1 MPFSAGKTAF
11 LFFEMKGALSMKNTL
26 KKTTLFILGTLL
38 TASAFSGCS
47 SNTGN
52 NNENTDT
59 TGSYNDAASET
70 QGSTDGKTLK
80 FGCQMYADGN
90 LNPAAQV
97 NTAWNCMRYGV
108 SEALFK
114 FNDNMEAE
122 PWLAESYE
130 VSEDHLTWTIKLRDG
145 ITFSNGTPLT
155 ATKVKESL
163 DYVRENAADAGATPQ
178 KYLELEAEV
187 TADDTTNTVVIK
199 TKTPYVNLAGN
210 LANPVMAI
218 VDYSETADLDT
229 GIIGTGPYKVKEF
242 HDQIGLDMIKN
253 ENYWDGTVPYDNV
266 NIIFIADAAAKA
278 NALKAGQ
285 VDLVENVT
293 SVADLKS
300 LQEDSNYT
308 VDIAS
313 GVRCGFSWL
322 NQGGILANDTLRQAI
337 VMAIDGETICNSNTI
352 GGLYTP
358 GFSVLPDTL
367 AYGYDKLKNPYA
379 FDEEGAKKL
388 LDDAGIVDTDGNG
401 IRELDG
407 KDINLTYVSYDSRM
421 LNDFS
426 DAHTLYLTELGL
438 GITAKYGSGD
448 DQWNALLAGDY
459 DINNNNWSTV
469 ATGDPTEYLANWY
482 SKSDADY
489 CSYKNDEYDKIY
501 EQLLTEKDTAKR
513 TDMIQK
519 LQQILIDDAA
529 VIVDGYYNSSMA
541 YSKNVGYAHI
551 HTADY
556 YWLTT
561 EITPAN

>member
-1 MPFSAGKTAF
+1 
-11 LFFEMKGALSMKNTL
+11 MKKTL

-38 TASAFSGCS
+38 TASTLSGC
-47 SNTGN
+47 NN
-52 NNENTDT
+52 AEKNNENTAANGNYD
-59 TGSYNDAASET
+59 SAASEASDNT
-70 QGSTDGKTLK
+70 KGKTLK

-90 LNPAAQV
+90 INPAAQV
-97 NTAWNCMRYGV
+97 NTAWNCMRYGI
-108 SEALFK
+108 SEALFR
-114 FNDNMEAE
+114 FNDNMEVE

-130 VSEDHLTWTIKLRDG
+130 VSDDHLTWTIKLRDG
-145 ITFSNGTPLT
+145 ITFSNGTSLT

-187 TADDTTNTVVIK
+187 TADDSANTVVIK

-218 VDYSETADLDT
+218 VNYSETTDLDT

-242 HDQIGLDMIKN
+242 RDQIGLDMVKN
-253 ENYWDGTVPYDNV
+253 ESYWNGEVPYDNV

-300 LQEDSNYT
+300 LQDDSNYT

-322 NQGGILANDTLRQAI
+322 NQGGILANDTLRKAI
-337 VMAIDGETICNSNTI
+337 VMAIDGESICNSNTI

-367 AYGYDKLKNPYA
+367 AYGYDKLKNTYA
-379 FDEEGAKKL
+379 YDEEGAKKL

-426 DAHTLYLTELGL
+426 DAHTLYLTELGI

-448 DQWNALLAGDY
+448 DQWNSLLAGDY

-469 ATGDPTEYLANWY
+469 ATGDPSEYLANWY

-501 EQLLTEKDTAKR
+501 EQLLTENDTAKR
-513 TDMIQK
+513 ADMIQK